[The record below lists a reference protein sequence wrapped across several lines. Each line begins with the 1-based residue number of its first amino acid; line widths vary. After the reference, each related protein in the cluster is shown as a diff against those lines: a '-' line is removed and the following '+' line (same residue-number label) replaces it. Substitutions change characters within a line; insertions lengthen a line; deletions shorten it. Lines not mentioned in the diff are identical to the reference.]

1 MGSMGPTPRGVVSQ
15 GDINRLTELLAGT
28 SAEIRTPS
36 HPGYQDSIKRWSSA
50 AVKPAGVAIVPTNA
64 SQVAQVV
71 KYAAERDL
79 DVAVKGG
86 GHSTAGASSTDG
98 GILFDLGKISHVDVD
113 LEKKLLRV
121 GGGANWGQVDE
132 AAVKHSLATVGGT
145 VADTGV
151 GGLALG
157 GGYGWLSGIHG
168 LTVDCTVEIEVVLA
182 SGEIVKASESI
193 NPDLFWGMRG
203 AGQNF
208 GVATEFVFKAFEIP
222 EKVWVGMVL
231 FAPTPDTVEKVI
243 AALNKLYTVDD
254 HGRTNVNGKGM
265 GGVGFAK
272 PPEAGGNVM
281 LLVPIIYLGTEA
293 EGKAVFK
300 GLLDIGPVAN
310 IMQMA
315 TWPEANKLLAPP
327 YGLRS
332 SMKGAAFELPIRADF
347 VNKMVAEYS
356 SFTNKCDDAAGSMIL
371 WELYDAVKVT
381 QLSAGSFSNRGLHLN
396 GLIAPIWT
404 KPENDEICRQWARD
418 LNSMFK
424 KEMSE
429 HATRDVG
436 PGKEVTTLR
445 GKNNATQFYGNYDHY
460 DEKSKDIFGDNYS
473 RLQKLKARYD
483 PGNVFNKLF
492 AITPA

>member
-15 GDINRLTELLAGT
+15 GDIDRLTELLAGT

-36 HPGYQDSIKRWSSA
+36 HAAYQDSIKRWSSA

-64 SQVAQVV
+64 SQVAQVI
-71 KYAAERDL
+71 KHAAERDL

-113 LEKKLLRV
+113 VEKKLLRV

-157 GGYGWLSGIHG
+157 GGYGWLSGVHG

-182 SGEIVKASESI
+182 SGEIVKASESV

-272 PPEAGGNVM
+272 PPEAGV
-281 LLVPIIYLGTEA
+281 
-293 EGKAVFK
+293 
-300 GLLDIGPVAN
+300 
-310 IMQMA
+310 
-315 TWPEANKLLAPP
+315 
-327 YGLRS
+327 
-332 SMKGAAFELPIRADF
+332 
-347 VNKMVAEYS
+347 
-356 SFTNKCDDAAGSMIL
+356 
-371 WELYDAVKVT
+371 
-381 QLSAGSFSNRGLHLN
+381 
-396 GLIAPIWT
+396 
-404 KPENDEICRQWARD
+404 
-418 LNSMFK
+418 
-424 KEMSE
+424 
-429 HATRDVG
+429 
-436 PGKEVTTLR
+436 
-445 GKNNATQFYGNYDHY
+445 
-460 DEKSKDIFGDNYS
+460 
-473 RLQKLKARYD
+473 
-483 PGNVFNKLF
+483 
-492 AITPA
+492 

>member
-1 MGSMGPTPRGVVSQ
+1 MGSMGPTPRSTVSQ
-15 GDINRLTELLAGT
+15 GDIDRLTDLLAGT
-28 SAEIRTPS
+28 AAEIRTTS
-36 HPGYQDSIKRWSSA
+36 HPRYQDSIRRWSSA
-50 AVKPAGVAIVPTNA
+50 AVKPAGLAIVPTDA
-64 SQVAQVV
+64 AQVAQVV

-98 GILFDLGKISHVDVD
+98 GILLDLGKISRVDVD
-113 LEKKLLRV
+113 VEKKLLRV

-132 AAVKHSLATVGGT
+132 AAFKHGLATVGGT

-157 GGYGWLSGIHG
+157 GGYGWLSGTHG

-182 SGEIVKASESI
+182 NGEIVRASESI

-208 GVATEFVFKAFEIP
+208 GVATEFVFRAFEIP
-222 EKVWVGMVL
+222 KEVWVGMVL
-231 FAPTPDTVEKVI
+231 FAPTPDTVGKVI
-243 AALNKLYTVDD
+243 AALNKLYTVDEN
-254 HGRTNVNGKGM
+254 GRTIVNRKGM

-272 PPEAGGNVM
+272 PPAAGGNVM
-281 LLVPIIYLGTEA
+281 LLVPLIFLGTEE
-293 EGKAVFK
+293 EGKAVYK
-300 GLLDIGPVAN
+300 ELVDIGPVAN
-310 IMQMA
+310 MMQMA
-315 TWPEANKLLAPP
+315 QWPEANKLLAPP
-327 YGLRS
+327 YGFRS

-356 SFTNKCDDAAGSMIL
+356 SFTDRCDDAAGSMIL

-381 QLSAGSFSNRGLHLN
+381 ELSAGSFSNRGLHLN

-404 KPENDEICRQWARD
+404 NPENDQICRQWARD
-418 LNSMFK
+418 LNQMFK
-424 KEMSE
+424 KEMLE
-429 HATRDVG
+429 HASMNVG

-460 DEKSKDIFGDNYS
+460 DEKSQDIFGDNYA
-473 RLQKLKARYD
+473 RLQTLKARYD